1 MCVFRG
7 LSSTEYAQNIIHEK
21 RTPTTNRRCIFP
33 YASTDFI
40 AMIPVIETHGLV
52 HYYGRTQILKGIDLS
67 VPPGQV
73 VGYIGPNGAGK
84 STTIKAL
91 IGLLPDFRG
100 EVSVLGL
107 DLRTDAMEVKRRI
120 GYVPENAAL
129 YDLLTPMEYLDF
141 VGNLYELSSLAVEKK
156 AFELLRLFGLEQ
168 AAHDRMTTFSKG
180 MRQKVLL
187 ISGLLHNPDLIFL
200 DEPLSG
206 LDANAV
212 VLVKQIIRQLADSG
226 KTVFYSSH
234 IMDVVE
240 KISDRI
246 IIINAGEIIADGSF
260 AELQAQR
267 ESGSSLEQLF
277 SQLTGAD
284 GQNSTAEEF
293 IYTLNQ

>member
-1 MCVFRG
+1 MAGVYLRYSAY
-7 LSSTEYAQNIIHEK
+7 LSVRIKN
-21 RTPTTNRRCIFP
+21 
-33 YASTDFI
+33 DFI
-40 AMIPVIETHGLV
+40 AMTSVIDTRELTQ
-52 HYYGRTQILKGIDLS
+52 YYGSTQILKGINLS
-67 VPPGQV
+67 VAPGQV

-84 STTIKAL
+84 STTIKTL
-91 IGLLPDFRG
+91 IGLLPDFKG
-100 EVSVLGL
+100 DVSVLGM
-107 DLRTDAMEVKRRI
+107 DLRTQAMEVKRRI

-129 YDLLTPMEYLDF
+129 YDLLTPMEYLNF
-141 VGNLYELSSLAVEKK
+141 VGQLYELAPAAVEKK
-156 AFELLRLFGLEQ
+156 ALELLRLFSLEHQ
-168 AAHDRMTTFSKG
+168 ANDRMTTFSKG

-187 ISGLLHNPDLIFL
+187 ISGLLHNPDLVFL

-260 AELQAQR
+260 VELQAQR
-267 ESGSSLEQLF
+267 ETGSSLEQLF
-277 SQLTGAD
+277 GQLTGSD
-284 GQNSTAEEF
+284 GQNTTAEEF
-293 IYTLNQ
+293 IHTLNQ